1 MNDNVVNKKSFLSQ
15 VTEIVKTNIRNIII
29 LLSLCFVL
37 FLSFQ
42 IYSFYIS
49 NKIQKNSISFFAA
62 QNIDDTNVITDTITK
77 LSNDNTFY
85 GVLAKLELID
95 LTLKQNNI
103 EDSISMYLEVI
114 NQNNL
119 ETVYKSAI
127 ASKASY
133 QLIDINFENLSLNYL
148 NIINDFISYIDDET
162 DSYKGIKLELR
173 YLIKILEAEKNS
185 IDYSSFNK
193 INDIYENMKLFSK
206 NYDFTFPYLFDESQ
220 EVAKQYGAVCT
231 PDIFGFNYKNLL
243 CYRGRIDSGVMNSDH
258 KKIDRELYNAMVK
271 IKNDGIGPDKQL
283 NSFGC
288 SIKWK

>member
-1 MNDNVVNKKSFLSQ
+1 MNDNLVNKKNFLSQ

-29 LLSLCFVL
+29 LLCLCFVL

-62 QNIDDTNVITDTITK
+62 QNTDDTNVITDTITK

-119 ETVYKSAI
+119 ESVYKSAI

-162 DSYKGIKLELR
+162 DSYKGIKLELK

-185 IDYSSFNK
+185 IDYSSFNEV
-193 INDIYENMKLFSK
+193 NDIYENIMS
-206 NYDFTFPYLFDESQ
+206 
-220 EVAKQYGAVCT
+220 
-231 PDIFGFNYKNLL
+231 
-243 CYRGRIDSGVMNSDH
+243 SDVVSSAI
-258 KKIDRELYNAMVK
+258 KERVNKIHEFYSNK
-271 IKNDGIGPDKQL
+271 
-283 NSFGC
+283 
-288 SIKWK
+288 

>member
-1 MNDNVVNKKSFLSQ
+1 MNDNVVNKKSFLSH

-62 QNIDDTNVITDTITK
+62 QNTDDTNVITDTITK

-95 LTLKQNNI
+95 LTLKQNNF
-103 EDSISMYLEVI
+103 EDSISMYLKVI

-119 ETVYKSAI
+119 ESVYKSAI

-148 NIINDFISYIDDET
+148 NIINDFISYINDES
-162 DSYKGIKLELR
+162 DSYKGIKLELE
-173 YLIKILEAEKNS
+173 YLTRILEAEKNS
-185 IDYSSFNK
+185 IDYSSFNEV
-193 INDIYENMKLFSK
+193 NDIYEN
-206 NYDFTFPYLFDESQ
+206 
-220 EVAKQYGAVCT
+220 
-231 PDIFGFNYKNLL
+231 I
-243 CYRGRIDSGVMNSDH
+243 INSNVVSSAI
-258 KKIDRELYNAMVK
+258 KERVNKIHEFYSNK
-271 IKNDGIGPDKQL
+271 
-283 NSFGC
+283 
-288 SIKWK
+288 

>member
-37 FLSFQ
+37 FLFFQ

-62 QNIDDTNVITDTITK
+62 QNTDDTNVITDTITK

-103 EDSISMYLEVI
+103 EDSILMYLEVI

-119 ETVYKSAI
+119 QSVYKSAI

-162 DSYKGIKLELR
+162 DSYKGIKLELK
-173 YLIKILEAEKNS
+173 YLIKILEVEKNS
-185 IDYSSFNK
+185 IDYSSFNEVS
-193 INDIYENMKLFSK
+193 DIYENIMS
-206 NYDFTFPYLFDESQ
+206 
-220 EVAKQYGAVCT
+220 
-231 PDIFGFNYKNLL
+231 
-243 CYRGRIDSGVMNSDH
+243 SDVVSSAI
-258 KKIDRELYNAMVK
+258 KERVNKIHEFYSNK
-271 IKNDGIGPDKQL
+271 
-283 NSFGC
+283 
-288 SIKWK
+288 

>member
-49 NKIQKNSISFFAA
+49 NKIQKNSISFFAT
-62 QNIDDTNVITDTITK
+62 QNTDDTNVITDTITK

-119 ETVYKSAI
+119 ESVYKSAI

-148 NIINDFISYIDDET
+148 NVINDFISYIDDEA
-162 DSYKGIKLELR
+162 DSYKGIKLELK

-185 IDYSSFNK
+185 SDYSSFNEV
-193 INDIYENMKLFSK
+193 NDIYENIMS
-206 NYDFTFPYLFDESQ
+206 
-220 EVAKQYGAVCT
+220 
-231 PDIFGFNYKNLL
+231 
-243 CYRGRIDSGVMNSDH
+243 SDVVSSAI
-258 KKIDRELYNAMVK
+258 KERVNKIHEFYSNK
-271 IKNDGIGPDKQL
+271 
-283 NSFGC
+283 
-288 SIKWK
+288 

>member
-62 QNIDDTNVITDTITK
+62 QNTDDTNVIKDTITK

-119 ETVYKSAI
+119 ESVYKSAI

-133 QLIDINFENLSLNYL
+133 QLIDINFENLSLSYL

-162 DSYKGIKLELR
+162 DSYKGIKLELK

-185 IDYSSFNK
+185 IDYSSFNEA
-193 INDIYENMKLFSK
+193 NDNYENIMS
-206 NYDFTFPYLFDESQ
+206 
-220 EVAKQYGAVCT
+220 
-231 PDIFGFNYKNLL
+231 
-243 CYRGRIDSGVMNSDH
+243 SDVVSSAI
-258 KKIDRELYNAMVK
+258 KERVNKIHEFYSNK
-271 IKNDGIGPDKQL
+271 
-283 NSFGC
+283 
-288 SIKWK
+288 

>member
-1 MNDNVVNKKSFLSQ
+1 MNDNVANKKSFITQ
-15 VTEIVKTNIRNIII
+15 VTEIIKTNIRNIII
-29 LLSLCFVL
+29 FLSLCFVL
-37 FLSFQ
+37 FLSYQ

-62 QNIDDTNVITDTITK
+62 QNTDDTNVITDTITK

-103 EDSISMYLEVI
+103 EDSISIYLEVI

-119 ETVYKSAI
+119 ESVYKSAI

-162 DSYKGIKLELR
+162 DSYKGIKLELK

-185 IDYSSFNK
+185 IDYSSFNEV
-193 INDIYENMKLFSK
+193 NDIYENIMS
-206 NYDFTFPYLFDESQ
+206 NDFASSTIKER
-220 EVAKQYGAVCT
+220 V
-231 PDIFGFNYKNLL
+231 N
-243 CYRGRIDSGVMNSDH
+243 
-258 KKIDRELYNAMVK
+258 KIHEFYSNK
-271 IKNDGIGPDKQL
+271 
-283 NSFGC
+283 
-288 SIKWK
+288 

>member
-1 MNDNVVNKKSFLSQ
+1 MNENIANKKSFLSQ

-29 LLSLCFVL
+29 FLSLCFVL

-62 QNIDDTNVITDTITK
+62 QNTDDTNVITDTITK

-103 EDSISMYLEVI
+103 EDSISMYLEII

-119 ETVYKSAI
+119 ESVYKSAI

-162 DSYKGIKLELR
+162 DSYKGIKLELK

-185 IDYSSFNK
+185 INYSSFNEV
-193 INDIYENMKLFSK
+193 NDVYENIMS
-206 NYDFTFPYLFDESQ
+206 
-220 EVAKQYGAVCT
+220 
-231 PDIFGFNYKNLL
+231 
-243 CYRGRIDSGVMNSDH
+243 SDVVSSAI
-258 KKIDRELYNAMVK
+258 KERVNKIDEFYSNK
-271 IKNDGIGPDKQL
+271 
-283 NSFGC
+283 
-288 SIKWK
+288 

>member
-62 QNIDDTNVITDTITK
+62 QNTDDTNVITDTITK

-103 EDSISMYLEVI
+103 EDSISMYLEII

-148 NIINDFISYIDDET
+148 NIINDFIYYIDDET
-162 DSYKGIKLELR
+162 DSYKGIKLELK

-185 IDYSSFNK
+185 IDYSRFNEV
-193 INDIYENMKLFSK
+193 NDIYENIMSSDVVSSAIK
-206 NYDFTFPYLFDESQ
+206 E
-220 EVAKQYGAVCT
+220 
-231 PDIFGFNYKNLL
+231 
-243 CYRGRIDSGVMNSDH
+243 RIN
-258 KKIDRELYNAMVK
+258 KIHEFYSNK
-271 IKNDGIGPDKQL
+271 
-283 NSFGC
+283 
-288 SIKWK
+288 